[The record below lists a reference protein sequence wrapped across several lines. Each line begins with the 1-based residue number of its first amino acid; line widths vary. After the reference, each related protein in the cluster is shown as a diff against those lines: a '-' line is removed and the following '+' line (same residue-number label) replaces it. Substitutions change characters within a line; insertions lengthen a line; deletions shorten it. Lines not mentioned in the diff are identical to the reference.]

1 MNTVIDLN
9 YTGCFKINCAVKFIC
24 GGRSCHRGAAA
35 ETLDNLTLVG
45 KCLEVRGRGLHLVWD
60 YLSFHSNE

>member
-24 GGRSCHRGAAA
+24 GGLSCHRGAAT
-35 ETLDNLTLVG
+35 ETLDNLDARWEMFRSKRTWFTF
-45 KCLEVRGRGLHLVWD
+45 GLGL
-60 YLSFHSNE
+60 FKF